1 VIDVR
6 ETVIVASGT
15 PREGVTGESDSL
27 FFLETIQPVDDSGRR
42 TFISVTKREA
52 SCAIGEASGTWGG
65 GSQRLA
71 L

>member
-1 VIDVR
+1 VIDVS

-27 FFLETIQPVDDSGRR
+27 FFLKTIQPVDGLGRR
-42 TFISVTKREA
+42 AFISVTMREA
-52 SCAIGEASGTWGG
+52 SCAIKEASGMWGG